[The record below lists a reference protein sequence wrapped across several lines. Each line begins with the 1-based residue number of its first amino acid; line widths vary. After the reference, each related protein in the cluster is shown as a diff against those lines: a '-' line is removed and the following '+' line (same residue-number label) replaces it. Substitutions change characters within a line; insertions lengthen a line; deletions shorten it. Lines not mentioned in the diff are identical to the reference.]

1 MSEPVDFLAIQD
13 LQTALQAIREHSG
26 YFYGVASSAVKLDPN
41 QAVEALVVPGGPRPF
56 ALIEVK
62 EDAMTFVEKPDG
74 IAHLFRLTIHWVS
87 ESEATDDA
95 DRMRVFFRGCADV
108 ETAITQDRSR
118 GGLAFDT
125 VIRRRRLDTGVD
137 GSQVWA
143 LIDVDL
149 EIRRTYGTPLSIGA

>member
-13 LQTALQAIREHSG
+13 LQAALQGIRENDG
-26 YFYGVASSAVKLDPN
+26 YFYGVAASAVKLDPN
-41 QAVEALVVPGGPRPF
+41 QAVEALITPGGPRPF
-56 ALIEVK
+56 VLIEVK

-74 IAHLFRLTIHWVS
+74 IRHLFGLTIHWVS
-87 ESEATDDA
+87 DSESADDA

-108 ETAITQDRSR
+108 EAAITQDRSR

-125 VIRRRRLDTGVD
+125 LIRRRRLDTAVD

-149 EIRRTYGTPLSIGA
+149 EIRRTYGTPLTIGA